1 MKTTLAAV
9 LGTTVICFSAACS
22 QYTTATSS
30 ETFRGCLQGDAARG
44 FSLLSPTGDGSGA
57 DTKGQT
63 MTYKVFPGRSGVN
76 LAGMSNKTVEISG
89 AVSMDESKS
98 GSIPA
103 PVPDT
108 VRGTGGAGGA
118 GTPGINTA
126 FYYANG
132 TLTAYSV
139 RELEPT
145 CAVRFAPDADRDTPA
160 KKDDTVR

>member
-1 MKTTLAAV
+1 MRTLNAA
-9 LGTTVICFSAACS
+9 LWTALLTSSIACS
-22 QYTTATSS
+22 QYTSATQPNM
-30 ETFRGCLQGDAARG
+30 FRGCLQGDSSKG

-63 MTYKVFPGRSGVN
+63 MTYRVVPARADVDLSRMV
-76 LAGMSNKTVEISG
+76 NKTVEVAG
-89 AVSMDESKS
+89 TVSTEESKT
-98 GSIPA
+98 GSMPA

-118 GTPGINTA
+118 GTPGVNTA

-132 TLTAYSV
+132 TLTARTI

-145 CAVRFAPDADRDTPA
+145 CAVRFAPDNDERS
-160 KKDDTVR
+160 K

>member
-1 MKTTLAAV
+1 MQMLTAVVGTALLAA
-9 LGTTVICFSAACS
+9 TVACS
-22 QYTTATSS
+22 QYTTATGPD
-30 ETFRGCLQGDAARG
+30 TFRGCLQGDSAKG

-63 MTYKVFPGRSGVN
+63 MTYRVVPAASDVDLSRMV
-76 LAGMSNKTVEISG
+76 NKTVEVG
-89 AVSMDESKS
+89 GTVSTEESKT
-98 GSIPA
+98 GSMEA

-118 GTPGINTA
+118 GTPGVNTA

-132 TLTAYSV
+132 TLTARSI

-145 CAVRFAPDADRDTPA
+145 CAVRFAPDRDESS
-160 KKDDTVR
+160 K